1 MPANQHHALVPLH
14 GHGPFLQWQASR
26 ASVGAGHARE
36 RTNNQACAYSRTC
49 LLPVLLIRVGVR
61 LRALHHRRSD
71 SIMPSFAIDGFSE
84 FLCSLP

>member
-36 RTNNQACAYSRTC
+36 RSQR
-49 LLPVLLIRVGVR
+49 PDVR
-61 LRALHHRRSD
+61 LSAK
-71 SIMPSFAIDGFSE
+71 MPTCPF
-84 FLCSLP
+84 C